1 MQGSEPLS
9 TIIAIIGA
17 VTGILGFITA
27 TIAIVQT
34 RKANKLSQD
43 ANTLAEK
50 ANGIAKKSIAI
61 ASKANGLATE
71 ANKISSDANT
81 ISKRALSVTADQTV
95 YAWGFK
101 FDKQTSTI
109 YMTNNS
115 PNTAHDV
122 TVIVRN
128 DDKTIIE
135 SHVKEMAPFSDLPLQ
150 NQLLSDK
157 VSEDQRNIDRINASD
172 DGLMFIAVGKVTVDI
187 DLVWTSDLGLKRS
200 EKFKKSFS

>member
-1 MQGSEPLS
+1 MIYFELTLDIHQLSFVTPQLPLRHSSYVGNLEKGTTDARKRTPS

-95 YAWGFK
+95 YDWGFK
-101 FDKQTSTI
+101 FDQ
-109 YMTNNS
+109 
-115 PNTAHDV
+115 ADFDHQHDQQQPQHG
-122 TVIVRN
+122 TR
-128 DDKTIIE
+128 
-135 SHVKEMAPFSDLPLQ
+135 
-150 NQLLSDK
+150 
-157 VSEDQRNIDRINASD
+157 RDRD
-172 DGLMFIAVGKVTVDI
+172 
-187 DLVWTSDLGLKRS
+187 RP
-200 EKFKKSFS
+200 ERR

>member
-1 MQGSEPLS
+1 MQGSEPIS

-27 TIAIVQT
+27 AIAIVQT
-34 RKANKLSQD
+34 RKTNKLAQD
-43 ANTLAEK
+43 ANTLAEE
-50 ANGIAKKSIAI
+50 ANGIAEKSIGI

-71 ANKISSDANT
+71 ANKISGDANT

-95 YAWGFK
+95 YDWGFK

-109 YMTNNS
+109 NMTNNS

-122 TVIVRN
+122 TVVIRN

-135 SHVKEMAPFSDLPLQ
+135 SHVKEMAPFSDLPLHDK
-150 NQLLSDK
+150 LLSEK
-157 VSEDQRNIDRINASD
+157 VSEDQRRIDEINAS
-172 DGLMFIAVGKVTVDI
+172 GSMMFIAVGKVTVDI
-187 DLVWTSDLGLKRS
+187 NLVWTSDLGLKRS
-200 EKFKKSFS
+200 EKFQESFS

>member
-1 MQGSEPLS
+1 MQGSETLS
-9 TIIAIIGA
+9 TLIAIIGA

-43 ANTLAEK
+43 ANTLAEE
-50 ANGIAKKSIAI
+50 ANGIAEKSMSIA
-61 ASKANGLATE
+61 STANGLATE
-71 ANKISSDANT
+71 ANKISDDANT
-81 ISKRALSVTADQTV
+81 ISKRALSITADQTV
-95 YAWGFK
+95 YDWGFK

-109 YMTNNS
+109 NMTNNS

-128 DDKTIIE
+128 DDETIIE
-135 SHVKEMAPFSDLPLQ
+135 SHIEEMAPFSDLPLQ
-150 NQLLSDK
+150 NQLLSEK
-157 VSEDQRNIDRINASD
+157 VTEDQRNIDRVNSE
-172 DGLMFIAVGKVTVDI
+172 GGGFVFIAVGKVTVDI
-187 DLVWTSDLGLKRS
+187 NLVWTSDLGLKRS

>member
-9 TIIAIIGA
+9 MLIAIIGA
-17 VTGILGFITA
+17 VTGIFGFITA

-34 RKANKLSQD
+34 RKANKLSQE
-43 ANTLAEK
+43 ANTLAEE
-50 ANGIAKKSIAI
+50 ANGIAEQSMTV
-61 ASKANGLATE
+61 ASKANGLASE
-71 ANKISSDANT
+71 ANKISGDANT

-95 YAWGFK
+95 YDWGFK

-109 YMTNNS
+109 NMTNNS

-122 TVIVRN
+122 TVIVRH

-150 NQLLSDK
+150 NQLLSKEIIEMQLILDELK
-157 VSEDQRNIDRINASD
+157 SEGA
-172 DGLMFIAVGKVTVDI
+172 FITTIGKVDVEI
-187 DLVWTSDLGLKRS
+187 NLAWTSDLGMKRN
-200 EKFKKSFS
+200 EKFKKTFG